1 MIRSIE
7 CGCEKNTKKQENKFI
22 TMILPDEIKW
32 LPDGIQRHYWFD
44 DGWGAS
50 VICRKETSA
59 GGTEGLWE
67 LAPLRYGH
75 LLKGAGDDIG
85 LYDVKGYLN
94 DAQLQEELHK
104 LRNYGR
110 KTYLL

>member
-1 MIRSIE
+1 MFKE
-7 CGCEKNTKKQENKFI
+7 T
-22 TMILPDEIKW
+22 ILPNETAW
-32 LPDGIQRHYWFD
+32 LDDGIQRHYWFD

-59 GGTEGLWE
+59 GGKEGLWE

-85 LYDVKGYLN
+85 LYDTKGYLN